1 MSRNRLRIVHVVATD
16 AFAGV
21 ERHVARLAASQHDVG
36 HDVSVIG
43 SAPTPM
49 AAALGRPAVRCVP
62 ATTLTAA
69 VRALGR
75 AGRVDV
81 VNVHM
86 TAAEVAAALSP
97 GLWRVPIV
105 ATRHFAARR
114 GSTPAARVFTR
125 LTSHRIAAQI
135 AVSEYVAAHVEGRST
150 VVVSGVPPGRPD
162 TPTSGA
168 RRRSVLVAQ
177 RLEVEKATEVAIEGF
192 VASGLADDGWTLDIA
207 GEGSQRTHLER
218 LAADRG
224 AAAAV
229 HFLGFRMDVDELMAA
244 AGIFLAPR
252 PTEALGLSVL
262 EAMAAGLPVVAAA
275 AGGHLE
281 TVGTVRGA
289 ALFPP
294 GDTGRLAGD
303 LRRLAADE
311 EARAAYGR
319 ELLAAQRARFTVEAQ
334 ADATEAVYRSV
345 L

>member
-21 ERHVARLAASQHDVG
+21 ERHVARLAASQHDAG

-125 LTSHRIAAQI
+125 LTSRRIAAQI

-150 VVVSGVPPGRPD
+150 VVVSGVPGRPD
-162 TPTSGA
+162 TPRAGA

-192 VASGLADDGWTLDIA
+192 VASGLANEGWTLDIA

-224 AAAAV
+224 AGAAV
-229 HFLGFRMDVDELMAA
+229 RFLGFRMDVDELMAA

-262 EAMAAGLPVVAAA
+262 EAMAAALPVVAAA

-281 TVGTVRGA
+281 TVGTVPGA

-334 ADATEAVYRSV
+334 AEATEAVYRSV

>member
-1 MSRNRLRIVHVVATD
+1 MRQPRRRHRVGRSVKDGATDHSRPAPRGPRSRGGKAAWVRQRPPVRTAAGPAECAQMSRSRLRIVHVVATD

-21 ERHVARLAASQHDVG
+21 ERHVARLAASQHDAG

-97 GLWRVPIV
+97 GLRRVPIV

-150 VVVSGVPPGRPD
+150 VVVSGVPGATRHPECRSAP
-162 TPTSGA
+162 SFRA
-168 RRRSVLVAQ
+168 RRAAARG
-177 RLEVEKATEVAIEGF
+177 REG
-192 VASGLADDGWTLDIA
+192 
-207 GEGSQRTHLER
+207 
-218 LAADRG
+218 DRG
-224 AAAAV
+224 
-229 HFLGFRMDVDELMAA
+229 GD
-244 AGIFLAPR
+244 
-252 PTEALGLSVL
+252 
-262 EAMAAGLPVVAAA
+262 
-275 AGGHLE
+275 
-281 TVGTVRGA
+281 RG
-289 ALFPP
+289 
-294 GDTGRLAGD
+294 
-303 LRRLAADE
+303 LRRLRTRGRGVD
-311 EARAAYGR
+311 ARHR
-319 ELLAAQRARFTVEAQ
+319 R
-334 ADATEAVYRSV
+334 
-345 L
+345 

>member
-1 MSRNRLRIVHVVATD
+1 MSRTRLRIVHVVATD

-21 ERHVARLAASQHDVG
+21 ERHVARLAACQHDAG

-49 AAALGRPAVRCVP
+49 AAALGRPEVRCVP
-62 ATTLTAA
+62 ATTLTEV

-97 GLWRVPIV
+97 SLRRVPIV

-114 GSTPAARVFTR
+114 GSTPAARFFTR
-125 LTSHRIAAQI
+125 LTSRRIAAQI
-135 AVSEYVAAHVEGRST
+135 AVSEYVAQNVEGPST
-150 VVVSGVPPGRPD
+150 VVISGVPAPSQPPND
-162 TPTSGA
+162 VA

-177 RLEVEKATEVAIEGF
+177 RLEIEKATEVAIEGF

-207 GEGSQRTHLER
+207 GDGSQRAKLER

-224 AAAAV
+224 AGAAV
-229 HFLGFRMDVDELMAA
+229 RFLGFRMDVDELMAA

-262 EAMAAGLPVVAAA
+262 EAMSAALPVVAAA

-281 TVGTVRGA
+281 TVGTVGGA

-294 GDTGRLAGD
+294 GDTRRLAGY
-303 LRRLAADE
+303 LRRLADDAE
-311 EARAAYGR
+311 SRAAYGR
-319 ELLAAQRARFTVEAQ
+319 DLLDVQRARFTVEGQ
-334 ADATEAVYRSV
+334 AVATEAVYRSV